1 MPEHSDG
8 RRVCVQNVN
17 SYAIRLILEG
27 SIMYDKPRF
36 LVAGDRGLL
45 VEFGAAIDPEI
56 NRKVR
61 QIFLSLEKMPIHG
74 VTEAIPT
81 YRSILVFYDPIRI
94 DVERLKKEILDREN
108 KPDKLEIPPPETV
121 EIQVAYGGDF
131 GPDLEF
137 VSHHN
142 KLTLDE
148 VIQIHTSGTYLIY
161 MLGFTPGFPFLGGL
175 SEKIFTPR
183 LENPRLVVPAGS
195 VGIANNQTGIY
206 PIDSPGGWQLIGRTP
221 IKLYDPT
228 GSPPI
233 LLKAG
238 NYLRFKRI
246 SREEF
251 HEIAKRYKD

>member
-1 MPEHSDG
+1 
-8 RRVCVQNVN
+8 
-17 SYAIRLILEG
+17 
-27 SIMYDKPRF
+27 MYDKPRF
-36 LVAGDRGLL
+36 LLAGDRGLL

-61 QIFLSLEKMPIHG
+61 QIFLSLEETPIEG
-74 VTEAIPT
+74 VIEVIPT
-81 YRSILVFYDPIRI
+81 YRSILIAYNPFQTDP
-94 DVERLKKEILDREN
+94 ETLKREILDREN
-108 KPDKLEIPPPETV
+108 NLDKWEILLPETV
-121 EIQVAYGGDF
+121 EIQVAYGDEF

-137 VSHHN
+137 VAQYN
-142 KLTLDE
+142 KLTPEE

-161 MLGFTPGFPFLGGL
+161 MIGFTPGFPFLGGL

-183 LENPRLVVPAGS
+183 LEKPRQLVPAGS

-206 PIDSPGGWQLIGRTP
+206 SIDSPGGWQLIGKTP

-238 NYLRFKRI
+238 NYLKFKSI
-246 SREEF
+246 SKKEYQ
-251 HEIAKRYKD
+251 EIAGGHKD

>member
-1 MPEHSDG
+1 
-8 RRVCVQNVN
+8 
-17 SYAIRLILEG
+17 
-27 SIMYDKPRF
+27 MYDKPRF
-36 LVAGDRGLL
+36 LPAGDRGLL

-61 QIFLSLEKMPIHG
+61 QIFLALEKMPIGG
-74 VTEAIPT
+74 VTEVIPT
-81 YRSILVFYDPIRI
+81 YRSILIFYDPFQINP
-94 DVERLKKEILDREN
+94 ETLTEEIIDREN
-108 KPDKLEIPPPETV
+108 KLDKWEIPPPEIT

-137 VSHHN
+137 VAQHN
-142 KLTLDE
+142 KLTQEE
-148 VIQIHTSGTYLIY
+148 VIQIHTSETYLIY

-175 SEKIFTPR
+175 SERIFTPR
-183 LENPRLVVPAGS
+183 HENPRQLVPAGS

-221 IKLYDPT
+221 IKIYDPI

-238 NYLRFKRI
+238 NCLRFKRI

-251 HEIAKRYKD
+251 QEIARRYEEI